1 MPEIKLIVMV
11 FQKVHRSFDLLGDTA
26 LLEFAAIIELFN
38 FHVGYSPDWG
48 LFKAPEITI
57 NIFQIRN
64 DTEFIRT
71 NDLSQFSGHIIF
83 IMINC

>member
-1 MPEIKLIVMV
+1 MV
-11 FQKVHRSFDLLGDTA
+11 FQKVHLSFDLWGDTV

-38 FHVGYSPDWG
+38 FHVGYSPDCG

>member
-1 MPEIKLIVMV
+1 ML
-11 FQKVHRSFDLLGDTA
+11 FQKVHRSFDLWGDTA

-64 DTEFIRT
+64 HPEFIRT
-71 NDLSQFSGHIIF
+71 NDLSQFGDHNILIG
-83 IMINC
+83 INC